1 MAIKLGL
8 VKKPSGADFKSFAS
22 VCALSGIGF
31 TVAMFI
37 ADLSYDST
45 MPQTAILLSDAK
57 IGILCGS
64 LLSGI
69 ISWLLLN
76 HNLPRPVSDPKQS

>member
-1 MAIKLGL
+1 M
-8 VKKPSGADFKSFAS
+8 PSGSDFKSFAS

-37 ADLSYDST
+37 ADLSYDNT
-45 MPQTAILLSDAK
+45 IPQTAALLNDAK

-64 LLSGI
+64 LCSGI
-69 ISWLLLN
+69 ISWFLLN
-76 HNLPRPVSDPKQS
+76 RNLPRHIADKQ